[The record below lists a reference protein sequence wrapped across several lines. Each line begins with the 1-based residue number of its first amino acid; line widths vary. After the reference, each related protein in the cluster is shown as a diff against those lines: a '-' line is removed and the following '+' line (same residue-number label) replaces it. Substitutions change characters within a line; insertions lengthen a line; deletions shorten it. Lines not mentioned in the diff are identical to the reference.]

1 MNNCEL
7 ITVVVPVYNVEKYLE
22 RCINSIIHQ
31 TIKNIE
37 IILVNDGSTDGSRKI
52 CEYYRENDERVILIN
67 QENQGLSAARNTGI
81 DKATGKYICF
91 VDSDDWVH
99 EKYLETMY
107 NDIKEQ
113 DAQISIIEKQIIF
126 EDAIKQ
132 KYLPR
137 DNSIK
142 IYDKSGAIKK
152 MLQGNWIAAWDKMYD
167 ISLFETIR
175 FPVGRNN
182 EDYAILIYLFEQCQK
197 IVYRDIKL
205 YYYFQRT
212 GSITKSKLNEHSFDE
227 IINGK
232 EIFKYTE
239 KKYPKFAKYAQYNW
253 ITSLLKLSCQAVSS
267 MEYQNKFKEIYDEL
281 YRNRKTFKKNDCLLR
296 KQRIF
301 FLFISRG
308 EKAYKI
314 FLKNYNRYK
323 GE

>member
-132 KYLPR
+132 KYL
-137 DNSIK
+137 
-142 IYDKSGAIKK
+142 
-152 MLQGNWIAAWDKMYD
+152 
-167 ISLFETIR
+167 
-175 FPVGRNN
+175 
-182 EDYAILIYLFEQCQK
+182 
-197 IVYRDIKL
+197 
-205 YYYFQRT
+205 
-212 GSITKSKLNEHSFDE
+212 
-227 IINGK
+227 
-232 EIFKYTE
+232 
-239 KKYPKFAKYAQYNW
+239 
-253 ITSLLKLSCQAVSS
+253 
-267 MEYQNKFKEIYDEL
+267 
-281 YRNRKTFKKNDCLLR
+281 
-296 KQRIF
+296 
-301 FLFISRG
+301 
-308 EKAYKI
+308 
-314 FLKNYNRYK
+314 
-323 GE
+323 

>member
-1 MNNCEL
+1 MNFAYQL
-7 ITVVVPVYNVEKYLE
+7 TG
-22 RCINSIIHQ
+22 
-31 TIKNIE
+31 E
-37 IILVNDGSTDGSRKI
+37 I
-52 CEYYRENDERVILIN
+52 
-67 QENQGLSAARNTGI
+67 
-81 DKATGKYICF
+81 
-91 VDSDDWVH
+91 
-99 EKYLETMY
+99 
-107 NDIKEQ
+107 
-113 DAQISIIEKQIIF
+113 ISIIEKQIIF

-281 YRNRKTFKKNDCLLR
+281 YRNRKTFKKNDCLSR